1 MKLIIEFQNIDVT
14 LIVKKYQQNKQEQ
27 YENSDRFGNLKKRIF
42 DAGIAVAEFAVKEL
56 LARKPEIIEQAIENI
71 IKIFLANNGLS
82 ITLNKITLLTDET
95 EGNLTGAIADIAS
108 IDYQQ
113 VLIALKPMFA
123 EKITETDEGRT
134 LLKVLNVIDSE
145 DDVILKNILSAIDDD
160 KKEEILQIF
169 VTEYNIVIC
178 DRINMFA
185 KKNELAVS
193 VNKISIER

>member
-1 MKLIIEFQNIDVT
+1 M
-14 LIVKKYQQNKQEQ
+14 
-27 YENSDRFGNLKKRIF
+27 
-42 DAGIAVAEFAVKEL
+42 

-95 EGNLTGAIADIAS
+95 EGKLTGTIADIAS

-113 VLIALKPMFA
+113 VLIALKPMFMERLA
-123 EKITETDEGRT
+123 QTAEGRS